1 MDLTLLS
8 LSIKVFEFEFSPLF
22 LPFPP
27 SHHSL
32 SHFLCPFLLL
42 SCSFGLLLLPHS
54 LSHSLFPSLL
64 NLSLFP
70 VPSVSSFSPL
80 SLSLPPSPSL
90 SFLFPQ
96 FPHSPRSISHSP
108 FLSPS
113 LLHLSLSLS
122 HYFPFSPFSQ
132 TLPFCSPSLSL
143 FLLVLSVCLS
153 VSLSLFLQQPLE
165 ECVKEPCPEAPPKHP
180 GIHVV
185 RCGSWTPSPEGER
198 KHSEALKIMR
208 AFSPAFLL
216 ASKNAND

>member
-143 FLLVLSVCLS
+143 SPRSLCLPICI
-153 VSLSLFLQQPLE
+153 SLSL
-165 ECVKEPCPEAPPKHP
+165 
-180 GIHVV
+180 
-185 RCGSWTPSPEGER
+185 
-198 KHSEALKIMR
+198 
-208 AFSPAFLL
+208 SPATSWGVCERALSWSTTKTSRYSRGKMWFMDT
-216 ASKNAND
+216 KPWGGKKT